1 MAPLRIL
8 CISFSPIERDARVLR
23 QLGVL
28 AEFGDV
34 TTVGYGSQ
42 PSDAAAHVE
51 IPANLPSLPQTVGGV
66 ALLALRQWSRAE
78 LAAPAVQFAL
88 SALASERFDLIVAN
102 DARAI
107 PAAHALAHGAP
118 VWADLHEWAPEER
131 THVLSWRLLVAPL
144 MRHICATYLTRSAAV
159 STVCDSIAG
168 LYERDYLVR
177 PTVVR
182 NSTHWRDLSPS
193 PADPTTIRMVHSGA
207 AIHGRNLEAMIDT
220 TRELGEGYSLDLFL
234 VAGGDGGAY
243 LRKLKAR
250 AEGLA
255 SVRFNAPVTPA
266 ELPGVLNAF
275 DIGVFWIPP
284 THTNARYT
292 LPNKF
297 FDYVQARLAIAVGP
311 SIEMRQLVESK
322 DLGVVSLGFEV
333 ADCVASIRSLTMND
347 IAEMKLRVDAASREL
362 SFEHD
367 GEVMRSIVRR
377 AALTDSTA
385 T

>member
-42 PSDAAAHVE
+42 PDDAAAHVE
-51 IPANLPSLPQTVGGV
+51 IPAGLASLPQTVGGV

-88 SALASERFDLIVAN
+88 KALRGQQFDVIVAN

-107 PAAHALAHGAP
+107 PAAHALAQGAP

-168 LYERDYLVR
+168 LYERDYHVR
-177 PTVVR
+177 PDVVR
-182 NSTHWRDLSPS
+182 NSTHWRDLAPS
-193 PADPTTIRMVHSGA
+193 VADPTTIRMVHSGA
-207 AIHGRNLEAMIDT
+207 AIHGRNLEAMIDA
-220 TRELGEGYSLDLFL
+220 TRELGEGYSLDLYL

-243 LRKLKAR
+243 LRKLQAR
-250 AEGLA
+250 AGGLA
-255 SVRFNAPVTPA
+255 SIRFNPPVTPA
-266 ELPGVLNAF
+266 ELPGVLNKF

-311 SIEMRQLVESK
+311 SIEMQQLVDSK
-322 DLGVVSLGFEV
+322 DLGVVSSGFDV
-333 ADCVASIRSLTMND
+333 AECVASIRSLTAAD
-347 IAEMKLRVDAASREL
+347 IAATKSRVDAASREL

-377 AALTDSTA
+377 VAATDSA
-385 T
+385 AQ

>member
-8 CISFSPIERDARVLR
+8 CISFSPIERDARILR
-23 QLGVL
+23 QLGIL
-28 AEFGDV
+28 AEFGYV
-34 TTVGYGSQ
+34 TTVGYGSR
-42 PSDAAAHVE
+42 PADAAAHVE
-51 IPANLPSLPQTVGGV
+51 VPSNLPSLPQTLGGV

-78 LAAPAVQFAL
+78 LAAPAVQFAIT
-88 SALASERFDLIVAN
+88 ALYGERFDLVVAN

-118 VWADLHEWAPEER
+118 VWSDLHEWAPEER

-144 MRHICATYLTRSAAV
+144 MRHICARYLSRSAAS

-168 LYERDYLVR
+168 LYERDYGVR

-182 NSTHWRDLSPS
+182 NSTHWRQLEPS
-193 PADPTTIRMVHSGA
+193 TADASTIRMVHSGA
-207 AIHGRNLEAMIDT
+207 AIHGRNLEAMIDA

-234 VAGGDGGAY
+234 VEGGDGGAY

-250 AEGLA
+250 AGELG
-255 SVRFNAPVTPA
+255 SIRFNPPVTPA
-266 ELPGVLNAF
+266 ELPGVLNQF

-311 SIEMRQLVESK
+311 SIEMQQLVESK
-322 DLGVVSLGFEV
+322 QLGVVSDGFSVTE
-333 ADCVASIRSLTMND
+333 CVASIRSLTPAE
-347 IAEMKLRVDAASREL
+347 IARTKLRVDAASREL
-362 SFEHD
+362 SFERD
-367 GEVMRSIVRR
+367 GEVMRTIVRG
-377 AALTDSTA
+377 A
-385 T
+385 TLADATSE